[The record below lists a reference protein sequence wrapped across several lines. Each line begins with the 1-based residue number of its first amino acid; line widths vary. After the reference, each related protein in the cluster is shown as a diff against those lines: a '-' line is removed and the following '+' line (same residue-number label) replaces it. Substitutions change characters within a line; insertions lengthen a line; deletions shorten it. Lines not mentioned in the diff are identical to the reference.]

1 MSKTGGLGLPTLID
15 QSDPIPLELRANDV
29 VRHVVNVDSCFR
41 ERSTGATSADFM
53 YPLLNPVRNVLRVR
67 VLSVEYPMGVPMF
80 TAARR
85 RTSLRILFRDLS
97 GVLLGIPLVVP
108 DGNYTV
114 SEMVTALNAEI
125 AEAVAAGELPFPIV
139 VSYVEATR
147 RFVFTAAAP
156 SGIRFGVD
164 TIWGGWDREYDYGL
178 GYYMGFHRGLHAA
191 RGDGSGNWVVTGGHC
206 ADFTGDKYVF
216 LRINDYRGVRHYV
229 NTTATDPGVD
239 RWDYN
244 EVVATTK
251 IRLGAANGGVDG
263 PEVIDNEVVFPTP
276 VNIGRIRVQVL
287 DRYGEV
293 VDLCGLPL
301 SLSLEVLEVRNSSM
315 YNMVRDGLS
324 VAYR

>member
-1 MSKTGGLGLPTLID
+1 MSRTRPGPSTLID

-29 VRHVVNVDSCFR
+29 VRHVVNIDSCFR
-41 ERSTGATSADFM
+41 ERSTGSTSADFM

-67 VLSVEYPMGVPMF
+67 VLSVEYPVGVPLF
-80 TAARR
+80 TMARR
-85 RTSLRILFRDLS
+85 RTTLRILFRDLS
-97 GVLLGIPLVVP
+97 GVLMGIPLVVP
-108 DGNYTV
+108 DGNYTMG
-114 SEMVTALNAEI
+114 EMVTALNDEI
-125 AEAVAAGELPFPIV
+125 ATAISAGELPFPIV
-139 VSYVEATR
+139 VSYVESTR
-147 RFVFTAAAP
+147 RFVFTAASP
-156 SGIRFGVD
+156 TGIRFGVD

-191 RGDGSGNWVVTGGHC
+191 RSDSSGNWIVTGGHC

-229 NTTATDPGVD
+229 NTMATDPGVNK
-239 RWDYN
+239 WNYN

-251 IRLGAANGGVDG
+251 IRLGSANG
-263 PEVIDNEVVFPTP
+263 PKVIDNEVVFPTP
-276 VNIGRIRVQVL
+276 INVGRIRVQVL
-287 DRYGEV
+287 DRYGEI

>member
-1 MSKTGGLGLPTLID
+1 MSKLPTLID
-15 QSDPIPLELRANDV
+15 QSDPIPLKLRANDV

-41 ERSTGATSADFM
+41 ERSAGSTSSDFM

-67 VLSVEYPMGVPMF
+67 ILSVEYPVDVPLF

-85 RTSLRILFRDLS
+85 RTTLRILFRDLS

-114 SEMVTALNAEI
+114 AEMVTVLNAEI
-125 AEAVAAGELPFPIV
+125 ADAVAAGELPFPIV
-139 VSYVEATR
+139 VSYVESTR

-156 SGIRFGVD
+156 SGIRFGID

-178 GYYMGFHRGLHAA
+178 GYYMGFVRGLHAA
-191 RGDGSGNWVVTGGHC
+191 RSDSSGNWTVTGGHC

-216 LRINDYRGVRHYV
+216 LRINDYRGIRHYV
-229 NTTATDPGVD
+229 NTTATDPGVN

-251 IRLGAANGGVDG
+251 ICLGNVINGPD
-263 PEVIDNEVVFPTP
+263 VIDNEVVFPTP
-276 VNIGRIRVQVL
+276 INIGRINVQVV
-287 DRYGEV
+287 DRYGEL

-315 YNMVRDGLS
+315 YNMVRDGLA

>member
-1 MSKTGGLGLPTLID
+1 MPTLID
-15 QSDPIPLELRANDV
+15 QSDPIPLKLRANDV

-41 ERSTGATSADFM
+41 ERSTGSTSADFM

-67 VLSVEYPMGVPMF
+67 VLSVEYPVDVPLF

-85 RTSLRILFRDLS
+85 RTTLRILFRDLS
-97 GVLLGIPLVVP
+97 GVLLGIPLVIP

-114 SEMVTALNAEI
+114 TEMVTTLNAEI
-125 AEAVAAGELPFPIV
+125 ADAVTAGELPFPIV
-139 VSYVEATR
+139 VSYVGSIR

-178 GYYMGFHRGLHAA
+178 GYYMGFVRGLHAA
-191 RGDGSGNWVVTGGHC
+191 RSDSSGNWTVTGGHC

-229 NTTATDPGVD
+229 NTTATDPGVN

-251 IRLGAANGGVDG
+251 IRLDSGING

-276 VNIGRIRVQVL
+276 INIGRINVQVV
-287 DRYGEV
+287 DRYGEI

-315 YNMVRDGLS
+315 YNMVRDGLA
-324 VAYR
+324 VAYQ

>member
-1 MSKTGGLGLPTLID
+1 MSKLPTLID
-15 QSDPIPLELRANDV
+15 QSDPIPLKLRANDV

-41 ERSTGATSADFM
+41 ERSTGSTSSDFM

-67 VLSVEYPMGVPMF
+67 ILSVEYPVDVPLF

-85 RTSLRILFRDLS
+85 RTTLRILFRDLS

-114 SEMVTALNAEI
+114 AEMVTVLNAEI

-139 VSYVEATR
+139 VSYVESTR

-156 SGIRFGVD
+156 SGIRFGID

-178 GYYMGFHRGLHAA
+178 GYYMGFVRGLHAA
-191 RGDGSGNWVVTGGHC
+191 RSDSSGNWTVTGGHC

-216 LRINDYRGVRHYV
+216 LRINDYRGIRHYV
-229 NTTATDPGVD
+229 NTTATDPGVN

-251 IRLGAANGGVDG
+251 ICLGNVINGPD
-263 PEVIDNEVVFPTP
+263 VIDNEVVFPTP
-276 VNIGRIRVQVL
+276 INIGRINVQVV
-287 DRYGEV
+287 DRYGEL

-315 YNMVRDGLS
+315 YNMVRDGLA

>member
-1 MSKTGGLGLPTLID
+1 MSRLPTLID

-41 ERSTGATSADFM
+41 ERSAGSTSSDFM

-67 VLSVEYPMGVPMF
+67 ILSVEYPVDVPLF

-85 RTSLRILFRDLS
+85 RTTLRILFRDLS

-114 SEMVTALNAEI
+114 AEMVTVLNAEI

-139 VSYVEATR
+139 VSYVGSTR

-156 SGIRFGVD
+156 SGIRFGID

-178 GYYMGFHRGLHAA
+178 GYYMGFVRGLHAA
-191 RGDGSGNWVVTGGHC
+191 RSDSSGNWTVTGGHC

-216 LRINDYRGVRHYV
+216 LRINDYRGIRHYV
-229 NTTATDPGVD
+229 NTTATDPGVN

-251 IRLGAANGGVDG
+251 ICLGNVIDG
-263 PEVIDNEVVFPTP
+263 PKVIDNEVVFPTP
-276 VNIGRIRVQVL
+276 INIGRINVQVV
-287 DRYGEV
+287 DRYGEL

>member
-1 MSKTGGLGLPTLID
+1 MSRLPTLID

-41 ERSTGATSADFM
+41 ERSTGSTSADFM

-67 VLSVEYPMGVPMF
+67 VLSVEYPIGVPLF

-85 RTSLRILFRDLS
+85 RTTLRILFRDLS

-114 SEMVTALNAEI
+114 EEMVTALNAEI
-125 AEAVAAGELPFPIV
+125 SEAVGLPFPIV
-139 VSYVEATR
+139 VSYVESTR

-191 RGDGSGNWVVTGGHC
+191 RSDSSGNWTVMGGHC

-251 IRLGAANGGVDG
+251 ICLGNVIDG
-263 PEVIDNEVVFPTP
+263 PKVIDNEVVFPTP
-276 VNIGRIRVQVL
+276 INIGRIRVQVL
-287 DRYGEV
+287 DRYGEI